1 MPCMCQ
7 IIPNDVLRRLRE
19 RRDAGRRH
27 SPGAIAVGRRRRP
40 ASQHSG
46 RGPAVQPPGAELGPL
61 LGAIAPAPAVT
72 VDDCRNGKTLPGVP
86 VANPGHAA
94 DISAQRA
101 FVEAGA
107 VADFYKKVFN
117 RNSIDNAGMTIM
129 SSVHFGTKY
138 NNAQWTGTQMLYGDG
153 DGQLFIDFTGS
164 NDADRTRA
172 HARRDPAHTLK
183 LAYGDRSGGSTR
195 ATSDVFRG
203 RCSANGLRP
212 TRTATARTG

>member
-1 MPCMCQ
+1 MRCMCQ
-7 IIPNDVLRRLRE
+7 IIPNDVLRRLASDETLGDDIRQALLQSAVVDDLLRNIRE
-19 RRDAGRRH
+19 EARQFSLLA
-27 SPGAIAVGRRRRP
+27 
-40 ASQHSG
+40 Q
-46 RGPAVQPPGAELGPL
+46 ELGPL

-72 VDDCRNGKTLPGVP
+72 TYDCRNGKTLPGVP

-153 DGQLFIDFTGS
+153 DGQ
-164 NDADRTRA
+164 
-172 HARRDPAHTLK
+172 
-183 LAYGDRSGGSTR
+183 
-195 ATSDVFRG
+195 
-203 RCSANGLRP
+203 
-212 TRTATARTG
+212 